1 MSVGTTLGVTGA
13 TTLSGTLGLP
23 GITSVFNDSV
33 LMYNSTT
40 KQVNY
45 FSNSAFFSGWTYN
58 TGTIYP
64 TQTTTVVAIGKN
76 TVASGYVFNI
86 LGNERIEGDA
96 IITGNSTIAGTLGV
110 TSLLTTFA
118 GITNT
123 GLVSTTTLTV
133 SGATTLNGAVT
144 VNNTVNIS
152 AGNSLTV
159 GGNATIGGSTVG
171 GTTFVLQNLPNTSQS
186 NILYYN
192 SSTGGVTYGT
202 SPSSSYWSVTGS
214 LLYPNLTT
222 YNVAI
227 GKTTTAGGFA
237 LDVSGNANISTAL
250 TVGGN
255 ATISGSSISF
265 PGIPNTTTS
274 NILYYNSGT
283 ITYGAA
289 PNTSLWTLDGT
300 STFLYPNT
308 HSPTYNVVIGKSTTA
323 GGIALDV
330 SGNATISGS
339 SISFPGIANTTTL
352 NILYFN
358 TTTGAVTYGT
368 QSSASSYW
376 SLSGTGTVVY
386 PTTVTNSVAI
396 GKSTVGTNIALD
408 VSGNANVT
416 GIVTSTSFNAT
427 SDYRIKKDVT
437 PIPIQEST
445 EIYKLNPV
453 KYTNTISGKQDYGLL
468 AHEVQE
474 IFPTMVNGEKDQ
486 ENGLQSI
493 NYTSLIPLLLK
504 EIQDLKSQVKEL
516 QDKINCQN

>member
-33 LMYNSTT
+33 LMYNSST

-45 FSNSAFFSGWTYN
+45 YSNSAFVSGWTYN
-58 TGTIYP
+58 TGTTPYSIYP
-64 TQTTTVVAIGKN
+64 TQTTSVVAIGKN

-86 LGNERIEGDA
+86 LGNEYIQGDA

-110 TSLLTTFA
+110 TSLLTTLA

-144 VNNTVNIS
+144 VNNTVNVS

-202 SPSSSYWSVTGS
+202 SPSSSYWSLTGL

-265 PGIPNTTTS
+265 SGIPSTTTSNILYYNSSGGGVTYGAAPTTSYWSLTGSLLYPNLATYNVAIGKSTTAGGFALDVSGNAAISGSSVTFPGIPNTTTS
-274 NILYYNSGT
+274 NILYFDSTN
-283 ITYGAA
+283 GA
-289 PNTSLWTLDGT
+289 
-300 STFLYPNT
+300 
-308 HSPTYNVVIGKSTTA
+308 I
-323 GGIALDV
+323 
-330 SGNATISGS
+330 
-339 SISFPGIANTTTL
+339 
-352 NILYFN
+352 
-358 TTTGAVTYGT
+358 TYGT

-376 SLSGTGTVVY
+376 SLSGTVVY

-396 GKSTVGTNIALD
+396 GKSTVGTSIALD

-416 GIVTSTSFNAT
+416 GVVTSTSFNAT
-427 SDYRIKKDVT
+427 SDYRIKKDVY
-437 PIPIQEST
+437 PIPIQESN

-474 IFPTMVNGEKDQ
+474 FFPTIVNGEKDQ

-504 EIQDLKSQVKEL
+504 EIQDLKIQVKEL